1 VSSDTE
7 NSETSPAE
15 ADIAGKGPARGD
27 LGFSVGAGGVAAV
40 PHEEAD
46 STGKGPARGEAGDA
60 EGLTTW
66 SRTPGRAA
74 PPVDSPASVA
84 VDARGEL
91 LPPWILRLAW
101 PLRQ

>member
-15 ADIAGKGPARGD
+15 VDSAGKDPAREA
-27 LGFSVGAGGVAAV
+27 LGFSVGADGVAAV

-46 STGKGPARGEAGDA
+46 SAGKGPPRGEAGDA

-66 SRTPGRAA
+66 SRMRSAAGRFAGE
-74 PPVDSPASVA
+74 
-84 VDARGEL
+84 RGHG
-91 LPPWILRLAW
+91 R
-101 PLRQ
+101 

>member
-15 ADIAGKGPARGD
+15 ADSAGKDPARGA
-27 LGFSVGAGGVAAV
+27 LGFSVGADSVAAV

-46 STGKGPARGEAGDA
+46 SAGKGPPGGEA

-66 SRTPGRAA
+66 SRMPGRAA